1 MHMKDCQDV
10 VLAVLEGSLENERTL
25 LVHCRAKNDSSL
37 IELRQQSW
45 GDGVG
50 WFTQSSVQLEP
61 DQVSQL
67 RLALGTPK
75 AKSTRERIVSNNGH
89 FVPRLVTADSA

>member
-1 MHMKDCQDV
+1 MKDRQEV
-10 VLAVLEGSLENERTL
+10 VLAVLEGTLARERTL
-25 LVHCRAKNDSSL
+25 LVHCHVADGISL

-61 DQVSQL
+61 DQVAQL
-67 RLALGTPK
+67 RSALGTPK
-75 AKSTRERIVSNNGH
+75 AMPPRQRPTGTQGS

>member
-1 MHMKDCQDV
+1 MKDCQDV
-10 VLAVLEGSLENERTL
+10 VLAVLEGSLESERAL
-25 LVHCRAKNDSSL
+25 LVHCRVKTGSSL

-67 RLALGTPK
+67 RLALGAPK

>member
-1 MHMKDCQDV
+1 MNHRQEV
-10 VLAVLEGSLENERTL
+10 VLAVLEGTLPRERTL
-25 LVHCRAKNDSSL
+25 LVHRHVADGNSL

-61 DQVSQL
+61 DQVAQL
-67 RLALGTPK
+67 RSALGTPK
-75 AKSTRERIVSNNGH
+75 AMPPRERPAGIERS